1 MRQNITEPLKPLL
14 HRTISSA
21 NLHVYAYQT
30 DRGEVVIGGAVNPYP
45 GYSVRSTL
53 PALQT
58 LTSHLLEMLP
68 CLREARILRQW
79 AGLCDMTPDYV
90 PLLGE
95 VEGMP
100 GFILNCGWGT
110 WGFKAA
116 PAAGESVAALIA
128 SGSTPDLIKHFGL
141 DRFADGRLV
150 NERAA
155 APAAAIQ

>member
-1 MRQNITEPLKPLL
+1 
-14 HRTISSA
+14 
-21 NLHVYAYQT
+21 
-30 DRGEVVIGGAVNPYP
+30 
-45 GYSVRSTL
+45 
-53 PALQT
+53 
-58 LTSHLLEMLP
+58 MLP

-79 AGLCDMTPDYV
+79 AGLCDMTPYYV

-110 WGFKAA
+110 WGFRPPQLRARA
-116 PAAGESVAALIA
+116 WRGPHRIGVHSRPHQALRL
-128 SGSTPDLIKHFGL
+128 GP
-141 DRFADGRLV
+141 FADGRLV